1 MMKHKIFHISL
12 LVTTFFGI
20 HGAAFA
26 QIQIGGLADFELR
39 KAGDHSSPY
48 INQTP
53 GSKLSLYTPN
63 IRLFI
68 SGSISENWFTNLAL
82 QSDYYNSNELSSPF
96 FSVLNLNYAP
106 ESDSDFMVTVGRF
119 ITPYGVYSERVLSSD
134 NPFVHLPLTHASGLP
149 ISKRIGFFSGGTYNP
164 EISQSLYGENETGLT
179 MVYQRM
185 YTQGIKISGNIGE
198 TEWLS
203 YNLGA
208 TLAPASTHLEY
219 GQYNKPALTGRIFL
233 KPTVW
238 AQLGFSLSTGAFL
251 KEDTANDTLL
261 AYDLSSYNQNLLGAD
276 LKFSYRYYT
285 LLFEYNHSYWKA
297 PYYDPGSSTSATRT
311 TGEATIGHVSG
322 EFIVNFPFLVG
333 SYAALR
339 YETMS
344 SGDIETYTSNFS
356 YSSYSNLN
364 KKTWTYD
371 RERIEFVA
379 GYKLQRN
386 IILKASYLY
395 SDDSGPDLDDNV
407 FTLQLSVLF

>member
-1 MMKHKIFHISL
+1 MKHKIFRISL
-12 LVTTFFGI
+12 LAIILIGVNDW
-20 HGAAFA
+20 AFA
-26 QIQIGGLADFELR
+26 QVQIGGLADFELR
-39 KAGDHSSPY
+39 KGGTDSSPY
-48 INQTP
+48 VNQTP

-68 SGSISENWFTNLAL
+68 NGNISQNWFMNLAL
-82 QSDYYNSNELSSPF
+82 QSDYYNSDELSSPF

-106 ESDSDFMVTVGRF
+106 ESDSDFMVTIGRF
-119 ITPYGVYSERVLSSD
+119 ITPYGIYSERVLSSD
-134 NPFVHLPLTHASGLP
+134 NPFVHLPLSHASGLP
-149 ISKRIGFFSGGTYNP
+149 ISKRVGFLNGGTYNP
-164 EISQSLYGENETGLT
+164 QISQYLYDEDETGLT
-179 MVYQRM
+179 MVYRRM

-198 TEWLS
+198 AELLS
-203 YNLGA
+203 YNLA
-208 TLAPASTHLEY
+208 VTLAPASTHLEY
-219 GQYNKPALTGRIFL
+219 GQHDIPAVTGRISL
-233 KPTVW
+233 KPVVW
-238 AQLGFSLSTGAFL
+238 AQLGFSLSSGAFL

-285 LLFEYNHSYWKA
+285 LLFEYNYSYWQA
-297 PYYDPGSSTSATRT
+297 PYYDPGSSTYATRS
-311 TGEATIGHVSG
+311 TGEATIDHISG
-322 EFIVNFPFLVG
+322 EFMVNFPFLVG

-339 YETMS
+339 YETMN
-344 SGDIETYTSNFS
+344 SGDIKT
-356 YSSYSNLN
+356 YSSYSTRN

-407 FTLQLSVLF
+407 FALQLSVLF